1 MRALLTYI
9 LALPIVFAVYLYA
22 PVEGPAPIHVSAPTP
37 ESMQAQ
43 FDRESK
49 QKAYD
54 RAEEVA
60 AHVMRMNGCSDEYAE
75 AVGQAAVDNSV
86 SPRILASLAYVES
99 SCRADAVSGAKS
111 VGLTQVNPKAWHYT
125 TAELMNPYRN
135 AQIGAHILATYTRR
149 YGVKE
154 GLHRYNGLGD
164 KSESYSRKV
173 LTAAGYA
180 S

>member
-1 MRALLTYI
+1 MRALTYI
-9 LALPIVFAVYLYA
+9 LALTIVSAIYVYA
-22 PVEGPAPIHVSAPTP
+22 PSEGPAPIHVSAPTP

-43 FDRESK
+43 FDREAK

-54 RAEEVA
+54 HAEEVA

-86 SPRILASLAYVES
+86 SPRILASLTFVES
-99 SCRADAVSGAKS
+99 SCRANAVSGAKS
-111 VGLTQVNPKAWHYT
+111 VGLTQVNPKVWHYT
-125 TAELMNPYRN
+125 TAELMDPYRN
-135 AQIGAHILATYTRR
+135 AQIGAHILATYTHR

-164 KSESYSRKV
+164 ETDEYAVKV
-173 LTAAGYA
+173 LNCAGYKG
-180 S
+180 